1 MKKLITLLMLVTC
14 GIGMGW
20 AQTEVTA
27 TWNFDLGTEGQ
38 VATLNAESA
47 NSFYGT
53 YVALGTN
60 LYFNGKKSVTSNG
73 VTYNQTAIRQTK
85 KNSSPNAGTDNVDF
99 MLYTKKG
106 LKFKPTSVS
115 FTATRYGTNGGK
127 INVLWVNSDNTTK
140 ELGTG
145 ITPNRDNGNPNYTT
159 YSYNITDGAE
169 SDGTCG
175 LRIMIY
181 GVSGKDY
188 GLCNIKITGTIS
200 GTAEEVN
207 TYNITTSTNPA
218 GAGRIIQ
225 ELACPTLPANSK
237 VTFKAVANNGYQFLN
252 KWTVNGVETSGATY
266 TIESLATDMDVVAE
280 FAKLPTISFAKPEGV
295 TCINRAFPAN
305 ISNLTAGSTYTLPY
319 NYMYYKEGYTMTGWS
334 DGTNNY
340 NCGDSYTV
348 TDDVTLTPIFT
359 ENTTSLSNHK
369 QKVTVKYD
377 FARQTNKGRYVNIEG
392 NKDIFI
398 TTANVDGKDIDVKLD
413 INCLDNAGIKG
424 KRGKV
429 NNISDDTKVQVNPG
443 TVFTIPVEAGSV
455 ITITSKDTK
464 FTGTTFNGTE
474 GTYNEKIVTYT
485 ASTDG
490 DVTVISTE
498 DNMFYQNITVTYPS
512 YTLAAK
518 AGYYHSLYL
527 DYNAVIPEGVTAYTG
542 TLNSE
547 ETTINL
553 TKINGNIIPAN
564 TGVVV
569 KADAAGD
576 KVFEETSEI
585 ATVDAG
591 SLKGVLAETVA
602 TELAQESKV
611 VLTLGINSEGTFGFR
626 KPAGGKIGAN
636 KIYLLVSEAAAAK
649 GISMSFDDETTGI
662 SEVNTENADNN
673 AATYD
678 LTGRRVNAG
687 AKGLLIRN
695 GKKFIV
701 K

>member
-1 MKKLITLLMLVTC
+1 MLVTC

-73 VTYNQTAIRQTK
+73 VTYNQTAIRQTQ
-85 KNSSPNAGTDNVDF
+85 KNSSPKAGTDNVDF

-140 ELGTG
+140 ELDKG
-145 ITPNRDNGNPNYTT
+145 ITPNRNNGNPNYTT

-181 GVSGKDY
+181 DVNGKDY

-207 TYNITTSTNPA
+207 TYNITTSTNLA

-392 NKDIFI
+392 NQDIFI

-413 INCLDNAGIKG
+413 INCLDNAGIEG

-429 NNISDDTKVQVNPG
+429 NNISDNTKVQVNPG

-512 YTLAAK
+512 YTLTAEDTE
-518 AGYYHSLYL
+518 YYGLYL
-527 DYNAVIPEGVTAYTG
+527 DYAATIPTGVTAYTG
-542 TLNSE
+542 ALSDDESTLKV
-547 ETTINL
+547 
-553 TKINGNIIPAN
+553 TKIDGDVLPAN
-564 TGVVV
+564 CAVLV
-569 KADAAGD
+569 KAAEAGEYKFEASDATADGI
-576 KVFEETSEI
+576 TS
-585 ATVDAG
+585 V
-591 SLKGVLAETVA
+591 LKGVTENKDVTALAETG
-602 TELAQESKV
+602 KV
-611 VLTLGINSEGTFGFR
+611 VLTLGMKDGVIGFR
-626 KPAGGKIGAN
+626 KPAGTQIMAN
-636 KIYLLVSEAAAAK
+636 KAYLLVSEANAAK
-649 GISMSFDDETTGI
+649 GVKIVLDGETTGI
-662 SEVNTENADNN
+662 TEIKGTANDAN
-673 AATYD
+673 AAVYD
-678 LTGRRVNAG
+678 LTGRHVNAN
-687 AKGLLIRN
+687 AKGLLIKN
-695 GKKFIV
+695 GKKFIN